1 MVMTIIAIF
10 ALIKVEHNV
19 HGTLKVL
26 QYLE

>member
-1 MVMTIIAIF
+1 MTINAIF